1 MREIGDVPMQP
12 TQRVAIDTDKELVRI
27 LVVNG
32 KLQIPEDQHRIYF
45 YSPGGPTN
53 PTGAPPTPG
62 RATELA
68 WLAFGLPQGYKVR
81 IQAKPQFQGLN
92 YMRRDLNVIPDDG
105 NPVFS
110 GTPISGPGVNDPPQW
125 WIYDITLLDS
135 KDQVLDSYDPEVI
148 IDKDP

>member
-1 MREIGDVPMQP
+1 MQP

-27 LVVNG
+27 LVIQD
-32 KLQIPEDQHRIYF
+32 KLMIPEEQHRIYF
-45 YSPGGPTN
+45 YSSGGPTN

-62 RATELA
+62 RANELA
-68 WLAFGLPQGYKVR
+68 WLVFGLPSGYKVK
-81 IQAKPQFQGLN
+81 IAAKPQFQGLN
-92 YMRRDLNVIPDDG
+92 YMRRDLYVIPDEG

-110 GTPISGPGVNDPPQW
+110 GTPQKGPGENEPPQW

-135 KDQVLDSYDPEVI
+135 KGTRVDSYDPEVI